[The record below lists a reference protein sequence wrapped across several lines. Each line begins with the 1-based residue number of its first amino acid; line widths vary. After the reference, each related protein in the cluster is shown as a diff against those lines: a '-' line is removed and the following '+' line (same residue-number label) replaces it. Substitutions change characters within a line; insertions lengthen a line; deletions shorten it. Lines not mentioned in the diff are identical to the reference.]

1 MERQLFVTQLTVLLE
16 QGAAQHRF
24 GRQAFPSGRLDP
36 VPTKV
41 CRHQAEQVAMLVEPL
56 RHRFQLTADLVRGE
70 NIEYTGLDGAYLAHC
85 RAPAVTGFSLKSVA

>member
-1 MERQLFVTQLTVLLE
+1 MERQLFVTQLTLLLE
-16 QGAAQHRF
+16 QGTAQHRF
-24 GRQAFPSGRLDP
+24 GGQAFSSGCLDP
-36 VPTKV
+36 MLTKV

-70 NIEYTGLDGAYLAHC
+70 NIEYTGLDSAYSAHC